1 MYVWPT
7 TWISQPG
14 TEQTVR
20 EHELFWLN
28 QADNLV
34 LISSEYPS
42 SQVAIQKNHVNYV
55 GFLSQHP
62 TWWLRMSPSIPCTLI
77 CVCVYYMCTHMD
89 LSYKV
94 D

>member
-1 MYVWPT
+1 MCAWPA

-42 SQVAIQKNHVNYV
+42 SQVAI
-55 GFLSQHP
+55 
-62 TWWLRMSPSIPCTLI
+62 
-77 CVCVYYMCTHMD
+77 
-89 LSYKV
+89 
-94 D
+94 

>member
-1 MYVWPT
+1 MCAWAA

-14 TEQTVR
+14 TEQAVR

-42 SQVAIQKNHVNYV
+42 SQVA
-55 GFLSQHP
+55 F
-62 TWWLRMSPSIPCTLI
+62 
-77 CVCVYYMCTHMD
+77 
-89 LSYKV
+89 
-94 D
+94 